1 MPFITVGTE
10 NSSTIDLY
18 YEDHGAG
25 RPVVLVHGYPVDG
38 HSWERQT
45 RALLE
50 AGYRVIAYDRR
61 GFGRSSQ
68 PTVGYDFDT
77 FAADLNALIDHVDV
91 TDATLVG
98 FSMAGGEVVRYLGT
112 YGSRRV
118 AKAAFISTIL
128 PCLRKSDDNPAGAAA
143 DFDDLK
149 TAAESDRFAWF
160 TGFLENYYNLDE
172 NRGSRISD
180 DAVRASWAVA
190 TGASW
195 FAASAVID
203 TWLTDFRD
211 DIAKIDVPSLIM
223 HGTADRIVPIDASSR
238 ELAKRLPD
246 AEYVEIEGAPHGL
259 LWTHADEVNARLLA
273 FLAS

>member
-38 HSWERQT
+38 HSWERQI
-45 RALLE
+45 RALLA
-50 AGYRVIAYDRR
+50 AGFRVITYDRR

-77 FAADLNALIDHVDV
+77 FAADLNALLDHVDV
-91 TDATLVG
+91 TDAALVG
-98 FSMAGGEVVRYLGT
+98 FSMAGGEVARYLT
-112 YGSRRV
+112 TFGSRRV

-149 TAAESDRFAWF
+149 AAAESDRFAWF

-172 NRGSRISD
+172 NLGSRISE

-195 FAASAVID
+195 HAASAVID

-211 DIAKIDVPSLIM
+211 DITKIDVPSFIM

-246 AEYVEIEGAPHGL
+246 AEFVEIEGAPHGL
-259 LWTHADEVNARLLA
+259 LWTHADEVNEALLA
-273 FLAS
+273 FLER

>member
-98 FSMAGGEVVRYLGT
+98 FSMAGGEVARYLGT

-223 HGTADRIVPIDASSR
+223 HGTADRIVPIEASSR

>member
-1 MPFITVGTE
+1 MPFITVGTQ
-10 NSSTIDLY
+10 NSSNIDLY

-38 HSWERQT
+38 HSWERQI
-45 RALLE
+45 RALLG
-50 AGYRVIAYDRR
+50 AGRRVITYDRR

-77 FAADLNALIDHVDV
+77 FAADLNALLAHVDV
-91 TDATLVG
+91 TDAALVG
-98 FSMAGGEVVRYLGT
+98 FSMGGGEVARYLGT
-112 YGSRRV
+112 YGSGRV
-118 AKAAFISTIL
+118 ASAGFISSIL
-128 PCLRKSDDNPAGAAA
+128 PCLRKSEDNPNGAAA
-143 DFDDLK
+143 DFDDLE
-149 TAAESDRFAWF
+149 AAASGDRFAWF

-172 NRGSRISD
+172 NLGTRISE

-195 FAASAVID
+195 HAASAVID

-238 ELAKRLPD
+238 ELAERLSD

>member
-25 RPVVLVHGYPVDG
+25 RPIVLVHGYPVDG
-38 HSWERQT
+38 HSWERQI

-50 AGYRVIAYDRR
+50 AGYRVITYDRR

-77 FAADLNALIDHVDV
+77 FAADLSALLDHVEV
-91 TDATLVG
+91 TDAALVG
-98 FSMAGGEVVRYLGT
+98 FSMAGGEVARYLGT

-128 PCLRKSDDNPAGAAA
+128 PCLRKSEDNPTGAAA

-149 TAAESDRFAWF
+149 AAAESDRFAWF

-172 NRGSRISD
+172 NRGSRISE

-223 HGTADRIVPIDASSR
+223 HGTGDRIVPIDASSR

-246 AEYVEIEGAPHGL
+246 AEYVEIAGAPHGL
-259 LWTHADEVNARLLA
+259 LWTHADEVNEALLA
-273 FLAS
+273 FLEQ